1 MSLGTTDKAIR
12 RVGVGNEITNAQY
25 NGKDY
30 IEIQLSLEPMGKGRT
45 DPNVS
50 SLVYD
55 SGNLGYLTINS
66 IKCSQLLKLWKLSVT
81 NYGTGNYTGAGENEN
96 ITVPTLENEDS
107 YIKFSQTLV
116 VASKN

>member
-66 IKCSQLLKLWKLSVT
+66 IKYPTKADKKEPNNTPILTPSKLF
-81 NYGTGNYTGAGENEN
+81 E
-96 ITVPTLENEDS
+96 
-107 YIKFSQTLV
+107 
-116 VASKN
+116 